1 MVETILI
8 TLLIVAISLVL
19 LGVKVFFTKGGKFPN
34 GHVSGNKALRQK
46 GIGCAQSQD
55 REAQKKPR
63 FSINELEKALKNE
76 RKAEAGELCVSSIS
90 VDCATTLKRMRP
102 APQGRG
108 YRIRKRSNHVTLF
121 VDTLSKNDSQN

>member
-1 MVETILI
+1 MTYLTHFSLKPIFALTKLIEMVETILI

-34 GHVSGNKALRQK
+34 GHVSGNKTLRQK

-63 FSINELEKALKNE
+63 FSIDELEK
-76 RKAEAGELCVSSIS
+76 
-90 VDCATTLKRMRP
+90 P
-102 APQGRG
+102 
-108 YRIRKRSNHVTLF
+108 
-121 VDTLSKNDSQN
+121 